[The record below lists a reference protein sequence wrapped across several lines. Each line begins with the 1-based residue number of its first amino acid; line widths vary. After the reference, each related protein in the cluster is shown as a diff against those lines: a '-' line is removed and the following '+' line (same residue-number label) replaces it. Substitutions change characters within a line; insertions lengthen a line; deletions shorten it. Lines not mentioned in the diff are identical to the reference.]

1 MFCNSKLAIL
11 VTSEDIY
18 IYNGILLC
26 PCLVPILFQFVGP
39 LATNPSLTGEE
50 CFREAQEI
58 LQESLDPDPDSWIQ
72 EKIFIGL
79 RPAQ

>member
-1 MFCNSKLAIL
+1 M
-11 VTSEDIY
+11 
-18 IYNGILLC
+18 
-26 PCLVPILFQFVGP
+26 PIFGANTLPIFAP

-58 LQESLDPDPDSWIQ
+58 LQESLDPDPDSWVQ